1 MTLTVLRREQESVFL
16 DIMKALKDYVTAS
29 KVKSVEMVLE
39 AFESM
44 EAKNIRSK

>member
-16 DIMKALKDYVTAS
+16 DIMKALKDYSTAS

-39 AFESM
+39 ACESM
-44 EAKNIRSK
+44 ETKNIRSK